1 MRKWALPLTVLGVGS
16 VGALLLSER
25 GRKAIGWIFARLQE
39 APDQIAGWNETAQQ
53 EIQSIQNA
61 LNDLSESLQVKTVQR

>member
-25 GRKAIGWIFARLQE
+25 GRKAVGWLFARLHE
-39 APDQIAGWNETAQQ
+39 APDQIAEWNGTAQQ
-53 EIQSIQNA
+53 ELQRIQGA
-61 LNDLSESLQVKTVQR
+61 LNDLSESLQVKTAQH